1 MALRLHQCHVLD
13 IEYHDNMSETKL
25 ERMARNARAS
35 REIADALGVS
45 TFIAS
50 NPLFIILFV
59 ILVAVVLF
67 FGFGFFIANIFN
79 IYIIAISFA
88 VVLLAR
94 LSLPLTHRTRIKVP
108 VLQYGVV
115 LGFLAWAY
123 QLYLAGQQNFW
134 IGIASVAN
142 IPLLVAYIFLFTIWV
157 FIAKAI
163 IRRL

>member
-1 MALRLHQCHVLD
+1 MIRLHLRHTLG
-13 IEYHDNMSETKL
+13 IEYRDKMKETQF

-50 NPLFIILFV
+50 NPLFKIALLILIV
-59 ILVAVVLF
+59 VVLF
-67 FGFGFFIANIFN
+67 FSFGFFIANVFN
-79 IYIIAISFA
+79 IYIIVISFA

-94 LSLPLTHRTRIKVP
+94 LSLPLTHRTHIKVP

-115 LGFLAWAY
+115 LGFLAWVY

-134 IGIASVAN
+134 TGIASVAN
-142 IPLLVAYIFLFTIWV
+142 IPLLVAYIFLFTLWV

-163 IRRL
+163 IKRL

>member
-1 MALRLHQCHVLD
+1 MH
-13 IEYHDNMSETKL
+13 ETKL
-25 ERMARNARAS
+25 ERLARNAKAS

-67 FGFGFFIANIFN
+67 FSYGFFIANIFN

-88 VVLLAR
+88 VVLIAR
-94 LSLPLTHRTRIKVP
+94 LSLSLTHRTRIKVP

-115 LGFLAWAY
+115 LGLLAWAY

-134 IGIASVAN
+134 IGIASIAN